1 LFGFAN
7 FGAWGV
13 DAESGVDG
21 DLFDGLG
28 SATGWGG
35 GLGFGEVEACDLEAA
50 EEEAGA
56 ARVDVIARDP
66 LWTGGA
72 PSIRRRAG
80 W

>member
-1 LFGFAN
+1 MVISSTVWVRLRVG
-7 FGAWGV
+7 
-13 DAESGVDG
+13 
-21 DLFDGLG
+21 
-28 SATGWGG
+28 GG
-35 GLGFGEVEACDLEAA
+35 GLGLGEVEACDLEAA